1 MGERLDTVLDF
12 FAMCWQWFKK
22 KRDQLISLT
31 ETEKSLLH
39 FSVFS
44 SLGRM
49 QVKTVSN
56 FVYERSFK
64 SNEVIYQRGHP
75 NMVMYFIV
83 NGEVDLYDSE
93 DSDKPDMTLSRGS
106 LVGSI
111 EIFTGS
117 TRVSTAVAK
126 TKCEMLAISKY
137 DFRNLI
143 KNNPR
148 IGSKVLYAFSERYS
162 KSLYIKI
169 LSEKENVKK
178 EQ

>member
-1 MGERLDTVLDF
+1 MGKRLETVLEF
-12 FAMCWQWFKK
+12 FSMSWQWFKK
-22 KRDQLISLT
+22 KRDRLISLT

-44 SLGRM
+44 SLGKM
-49 QVKTVSN
+49 QIKTVSS
-56 FVYERSFK
+56 FVYERNFK
-64 SNEVIYQRGHP
+64 ANEVIYQRGHP

-83 NGEVDLYDSE
+83 SGEVELYDSE
-93 DSDKPDMTLSRGS
+93 DSDKPDMTISRGS

-117 TRVSTAVAK
+117 TRASTAVAK

-137 DFRNLI
+137 DFRNMI

-148 IGSKVLYAFSERYS
+148 IGSKVLYSFCEKYS
-162 KSLYIKI
+162 KSLYEKI
-169 LSEKENVKK
+169 LEEKENAKK

>member
-1 MGERLDTVLDF
+1 MGERLDTVGEF
-12 FAMCWQWFKK
+12 FAMSWQWFKK
-22 KRDQLISLT
+22 KRDQLINLT

-49 QVKTVSN
+49 QIKTVSN

-64 SNEVIYQRGHP
+64 SNETIYQRGHP

-83 NGEVDLYDSE
+83 SGEVDLYDSE
-93 DSDKPDMTLSRGS
+93 DSDKPDLTLSRGS

-117 TRVSTAVAK
+117 TRISTAVAK
-126 TKCEMLAISKY
+126 TKCDMLAISKY

-148 IGSKVLYAFSERYS
+148 IGSKVLYAFNERYS
-162 KSLYIKI
+162 KSLFMKI